1 MVGPRRTITKRTRSR
16 RGDLLMIAIG
26 LILIVAPTLVSLQ
39 SVEYITIQTSSPVV
53 EGEVC
58 SIDVRI
64 KTGVGV
70 SGTANLFIDEVFY
83 QSIGGSAGSDGIM
96 YFSTGWKAVGVGN
109 HVLRVCYFED
119 GYPTQ
124 PVDKSAVITVTAS
137 EVPPPSNGEP
147 DIPSNGEP
155 PIIEEPFDFGSVV
168 QIAGLGFVA
177 FGGISYI
184 IKRRRSK

>member
-1 MVGPRRTITKRTRSR
+1 MNRKQN
-16 RGDLLMIAIG
+16 LLMIAIG
-26 LILIVAPTLVSLQ
+26 LMLIVAPTLVSLQ
-39 SVEYITIQTSSPVV
+39 SVEYIMIQTSSPVV

-124 PVDKSAVITVTAS
+124 PADKSTVITVTS
-137 EVPPPSNGEP
+137 SNGDGTEP
-147 DIPSNGEP
+147 NGDDL
-155 PIIEEPFDFGSVV
+155 EPFDFGSVV

-177 FGGISYI
+177 FGGISYL
-184 IKRRRSK
+184 IKRRKK